1 MRMFDILESAF
12 QRRNFVKIE
21 NSPDRDF
28 ANKCHWGRKNWYFR
42 IVRTGMYLI
51 RKVTDVG
58 YRWFERVLK
67 EALYWTHQSWLK
79 MTRGNILKMRWISCR
94 TQEWHNP
101 IWNPKMMIIW
111 TCFNFCSADY
121 HNQHITTIKIIIII
135 IIIIIITTIKIIIII
150 ITWP

>member
-1 MRMFDILESAF
+1 MFDILESAF

-101 IWNPKMMIIW
+101 LWNPLFIRRWWSSDPILHLLGLMITIN
-111 TCFNFCSADY
+111 TTIIITIMITIN
-121 HNQHITTIKIIIII
+121 NTTIKIIIII
-135 IIIIIITTIKIIIII
+135 
-150 ITWP
+150 TWP

>member
-1 MRMFDILESAF
+1 MADKFCIEAFHFRNGNICMFANTSWYNFSPFLCECFDILESAF
-12 QRRNFVKIE
+12 QRRNYVKIE

-58 YRWFERVLK
+58 YRWFERVWN

-79 MTRGNILKMRWISCR
+79 MTRGNIFEMRWISCR

-101 IWNPKMMIIW
+101 LWNHLFIRRW
-111 TCFNFCSADY
+111 
-121 HNQHITTIKIIIII
+121 
-135 IIIIIITTIKIIIII
+135 
-150 ITWP
+150 W